1 MRRSIIALP
10 LTVLLLVGLLPLAA
24 TAAEGTHSANLT
36 HVGNLKY
43 KAANGGTAGSGTDI
57 EFVRLDGRQYAL
69 AGSYRNGLQIVD
81 ITDPERPSVASVY
94 DCGVTQGDVQVFR
107 RKDRPG
113 RTYVTYTSDTYGDGT
128 STCYREAEALGFYT
142 KKANGTGKNGTFIAE
157 ITNPRRPRT
166 VSFVEV
172 AKGSHNQ
179 TVHPSGRFLYN
190 SNSDLITSAG
200 GQAIEVYDI
209 TRFRSPQL
217 ATKLALPLRPGLGTE
232 SHDITF
238 NTSGSRAYSAAL
250 SQTVI
255 IGTRRA
261 SQPRII
267 STFTDPT
274 INVVHQSDPF
284 TLTAKDGSKR
294 DFLIVEDE
302 YAGAAGGPHC
312 PSGGVHVFETTGDL
326 EKNPRKVGYWNIGD
340 AGLTPQ
346 PTGRCT
352 AHVFDIREKAGIM
365 TIAFYNGGVRIVDI
379 SNLAGYS
386 LGDMQLRGA
395 GMRELAFYKFP
406 NSDTW
411 AAKTPRI
418 SRSGDFYLYGNDMN
432 RGMDIY
438 RYDASNKAGRST
450 DQGTWLSGADA
461 GPAVEPM
468 AADYKPFCLLPQE

>member
-1 MRRSIIALP
+1 MRRLVISLP
-10 LTVLLLVGLLPLAA
+10 LALILLMGLLPLAA
-24 TAAEGTHSANLT
+24 TAAEGTHSDNLT
-36 HVGNLKY
+36 HVRKLEY
-43 KAANGGTAGSGTDI
+43 KARNGGTANSGTDI
-57 EFVRLDGRQYAL
+57 EFARINGRQYAL

-81 ITDPERPSVASVY
+81 ITNPGRASIVSVY

-107 RKDRPG
+107 RNDRPG
-113 RTYVTYTSDTYGDGT
+113 RTFITYTSDTFGDGT
-128 STCYREAEALGFYT
+128 STCYREAAGLGFYV
-142 KKANGTGKNGTFIAE
+142 KKANGTGKNGTFIAD
-157 ITNPRRPRT
+157 ITDPRNPKT

-172 AKGSHNQ
+172 PKGSHNQ

-190 SNSDLITSAG
+190 SNSDLINSAG
-200 GQAIEVYDI
+200 TQAIEIYDI

-217 ATKLALPLRPGLGTE
+217 ATRLELPLRPGLGTE

-238 NTSGSRAYSAAL
+238 NKAGSRAYSAAL

-255 IGTRRA
+255 IGTRRPA
-261 SQPRII
+261 KPRII

-284 TLTAKDGSKR
+284 TLTAKNGTKR
-294 DFLIVEDE
+294 NFLIVEDE

-312 PSGGVHVFETTGDL
+312 PSGGVHVYETTGAL
-326 EKNPRKVGYWNIGD
+326 ERNPRKVGYWNIGD
-340 AGLTPQ
+340 AGPTPE

-365 TIAFYNGGVRIVDI
+365 TIAFYNGGVRVVDI
-379 SNLAGYS
+379 SGLAGYS
-386 LGDMQLRGA
+386 LGDTQLTGA

-411 AAKTPRI
+411 AAKTPRVG
-418 SRSGDFYLYGNDMN
+418 RDGDFYLYSNDMN

-438 RYDASNKAGRST
+438 RYDAGNKAGRSQ
-450 DQGTWLSGADA
+450 DQGTWISGADA

-468 AADYKPFCLLPQE
+468 AADYKPFCLLPQQ